1 MSASPV
7 SPASRSAF
15 AARISTAL
23 VVLAF
28 ALVLALWS
36 RLPAAMPTHWN
47 MQGEVDGFTPKP
59 WGPLLLPLAMAF
71 VHALFMLLPRFARRA
86 LQAELQRE
94 LQQKLLGQIQL
105 SLLAFLSI
113 VTLTS
118 LLVALGVHVPF
129 NRVLTAALGAL
140 LLGLGASMAEL
151 PKNPLV
157 GIRTPWTLASD
168 EVWKRTHALGSRL
181 FLLAGLFAL
190 IGGALGVPLMPIL
203 IGLGTAAVSPVF
215 YSFRLYRKLE
225 GNKPPNPT

>member
-1 MSASPV
+1 MSASPGKLATRV
-7 SPASRSAF
+7 
-15 AARISTAL
+15 STAL

-36 RLPAAMPTHWN
+36 RLPEAMPTHWN

-59 WGPLLLPLAMAF
+59 WGPLILPLAMAF
-71 VHALFMLLPRFARRA
+71 VHALFALLPRLSPRA
-86 LQAELQRE
+86 LQGE

-105 SLLAFLSI
+105 SVLAFLSI
-113 VTLTS
+113 VTLTT

-140 LLGLGASMAEL
+140 VLGLGASMAEL

-157 GIRTPWTLASD
+157 GIRTPWTLAND

-190 IGGALGVPLMPIL
+190 VGGALGMPLMPIL